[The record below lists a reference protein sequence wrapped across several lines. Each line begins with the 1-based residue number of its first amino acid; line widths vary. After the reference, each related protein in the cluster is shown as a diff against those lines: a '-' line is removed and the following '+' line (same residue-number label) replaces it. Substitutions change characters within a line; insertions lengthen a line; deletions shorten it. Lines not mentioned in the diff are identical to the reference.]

1 MGIRSSVKKSGY
13 KFNNTE
19 RMRGKFMNNELKN
32 IRFNLT
38 NKMTNNFIEILVI
51 EQMIKEKK
59 YKNEFE
65 LKLMIE
71 YKNHLTQEYIT
82 EFRSR
87 NKKQIKQYT
96 DIMNK

>member
-1 MGIRSSVKKSGY
+1 MENDFKK
-13 KFNNTE
+13 
-19 RMRGKFMNNELKN
+19 

-38 NKMTNNFIEILVI
+38 HQMTNNFIEILVI

-59 YKNEFE
+59 YKNDFE

-71 YKNHLTQEYIT
+71 YKNHLTQEYIRD
-82 EFRSR
+82 FRSK